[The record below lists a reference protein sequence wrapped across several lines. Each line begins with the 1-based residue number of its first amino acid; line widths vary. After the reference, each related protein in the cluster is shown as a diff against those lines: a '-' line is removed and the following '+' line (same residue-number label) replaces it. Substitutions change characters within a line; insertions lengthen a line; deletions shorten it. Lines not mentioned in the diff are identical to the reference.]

1 MTNFWV
7 IIAFLTIPHGPTGS
21 SSAWLDYKDA
31 YPTKVYCQTFLRSRE
46 NILSTRLV
54 ARLKERGMVNTTVD
68 ELICINSQE
77 VSMLDENQYLDLYKS
92 AGMVIW

>member
-54 ARLKERGMVNTTVD
+54 ARLKERGMGDTTVD

-92 AGMVIW
+92 AGVVI